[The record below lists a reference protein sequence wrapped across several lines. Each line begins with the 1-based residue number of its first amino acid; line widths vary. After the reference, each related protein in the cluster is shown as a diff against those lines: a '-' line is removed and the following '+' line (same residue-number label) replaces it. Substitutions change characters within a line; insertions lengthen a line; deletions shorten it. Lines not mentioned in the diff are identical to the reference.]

1 MEKLIRRGHSSSFVG
16 HKGRYT
22 FFQAGLGFASLNAF
36 LQRLLPERIPRSPIH
51 WAVVVTFLSMSIVA
65 EIFSDEEMG
74 ALAGYWRRRQFF
86 WTLCGP

>member
-1 MEKLIRRGHSSSFVG
+1 MRFSKQVLASPLCALYSNVYSLI
-16 HKGRYT
+16 
-22 FFQAGLGFASLNAF
+22 GFLVHQS
-36 LQRLLPERIPRSPIH
+36 IRS
-51 WAVVVTFLSMSIVA
+51 AVVTFLSMSIVA